1 MASYSGSL
9 CLMMLQPTMELNCI
23 SFSSAKAAQ
32 ASAKEVTTATARA
45 SYLHRR
51 KWEVISGLSGSN
63 LMIRKGLG
71 HRRGDETETPSC
83 CATISSPS
91 QTRHYSRRG
100 KMFRRV
106 IADRGTAAT
115 EEALIQDVTKEKE
128 EKVEYNWEEEWYPM
142 YLTAEMP
149 TDSPLGLTVFDRSL
163 VLFYDGQGKINCFE
177 DQCPHR
183 CKSFVLKLF

>member
-9 CLMMLQPTMELNCI
+9 CLMMLQPRMELNCI

-32 ASAKEVTTATARA
+32 ASAKEVTTATNRA
-45 SYLHRR
+45 SHLHRR

-71 HRRGDETETPSC
+71 HRRGDETETPSY

-91 QTRHYSRRG
+91 QTRHSSRRG
-100 KMFRRV
+100 KIFRRV

-115 EEALIQDVTKEKE
+115 EEALIQDVAKEKE

-149 TDSPLGLTVFDRSL
+149 TNSPLGLTVFDRSL

-177 DQCPHR
+177 DRCPHR

>member
-1 MASYSGSL
+1 
-9 CLMMLQPTMELNCI
+9 
-23 SFSSAKAAQ
+23 
-32 ASAKEVTTATARA
+32 
-45 SYLHRR
+45 
-51 KWEVISGLSGSN
+51 
-63 LMIRKGLG
+63 
-71 HRRGDETETPSC
+71 
-83 CATISSPS
+83 
-91 QTRHYSRRG
+91 
-100 KMFRRV
+100 MFRRV